1 MKAKARI
8 LAAVLA
14 AATIPALLLAA
25 SIGSTNLGPGDLAR
39 ALLERAGLLNSGLSD
54 IDRTILLN
62 VRLARVVLAWGVGG
76 ALAASG
82 AVFQGLLRNPLAD
95 PFTVGVS
102 SGAALGA
109 SLAILLGLG
118 GYTMLGLGG
127 LPPAAFAGAL
137 LALWAVHHLSS
148 RRGFSSPG
156 TLVLAGIVVST
167 TLSAAISLIK
177 SLNEDSVSSIVFWIM
192 GSLSNRGWAHVA
204 FCLPYV
210 LAAFG
215 AMIWYARD
223 LDLMALGDESARQLG
238 VDAKK
243 VRRNLLIASSLATG
257 AAVAVSG
264 VVGFVGLVVPHLVRN
279 STGPAH
285 RPLIVSSFLGG
296 GILLAVADAVSR
308 TILGGG
314 EELPVGVVTALVGGP
329 FFCWLLGRKNG
340 RELAA

>member
-1 MKAKARI
+1 MKGKAQLLTAA
-8 LAAVLA
+8 LAV
-14 AATIPALLLAA
+14 ATIPALLMAA
-25 SIGSTNLGPGDLAR
+25 SIGSTGLGPMDLAL
-39 ALLERAGLLNSGLSD
+39 ALLERAGLLSSGLSD
-54 IDRTILLN
+54 VDRAILLD
-62 VRLARVVLAWGVGG
+62 VRLARVLLAWGVGG

-82 AVFQGLLRNPLAD
+82 AVFQGLLRNSLAD

-118 GYTMLGLGG
+118 GYTVMGIGG

-148 RRGFSSPG
+148 RGGFSSPG

-167 TLSAAISLIK
+167 TLSAGISLIK
-177 SLNEDSVSSIVFWIM
+177 SLNEESVSSIVFWIM
-192 GSLSNRGWAHVA
+192 GSLSNRGWAHVW
-204 FCLPYV
+204 FSLPYV
-210 LAAFG
+210 ALAFG
-215 AMIWYARD
+215 AMIFYARD

-238 VDAKK
+238 VDAKT

-285 RPLIVSSFLGG
+285 RPLVINSFLGG
-296 GILLAVADAVSR
+296 GVLLALADAVAR
-308 TILGGG
+308 TVLGGG

-329 FFCWLLGRKNG
+329 FFCWLLGRKTG
-340 RELAA
+340 RELSA